1 MRLPVDGIYEDRP
14 ALASLIIEHKGERQC
29 QGVHPDVRLSQY
41 RLLGVP
47 VNVGSGFTNSQRI
60 EFAKDPSLIV
70 SSLSMMLEL
79 QHPIDG
85 NIFLRLASRS
95 RSNTLASLR
104 AMLGTRRVAA

>member
-14 ALASLIIEHKGERQC
+14 ALASLIIEHKGERPC
-29 QGVHPDVRLSQY
+29 QGIHRDVRLIQHCVS
-41 RLLGVP
+41 GVP
-47 VNVGSGFTNSQRI
+47 VKVGSGFTNSQRI

-70 SSLSMMLEL
+70 SSLTMLEL
-79 QHPIDG
+79 RHPIDG

-104 AMLGTRRVAA
+104 AMLGTRRVVA